1 MSKKSIFCRVICKI
15 NTLPMYY
22 YIYLVDFPENVRSS
36 VPTYLKNVHFCVF
49 TDVILISPGWTTYA
63 PQVRL
68 AKQKCHIIQTSMDD
82 QWKLTPEKL
91 TEFIQGRDIS
101 EQKLMILNNPGN
113 PCKYNKGMSDVCM
126 HIFIL
131 PIFF

>member
-36 VPTYLKNVHFCVF
+36 VPTYLKNVHFCF
-49 TDVILISPGWTTYA
+49 IIDVILISPGWTTYA

-82 QWKLTPEKL
+82 HWKLTPEKL

-101 EQKLMILNNPGN
+101 EQKLMVLNNPGN
-113 PCKYNKGMSDVCM
+113 PCKYNRG
-126 HIFIL
+126 
-131 PIFF
+131 

>member
-1 MSKKSIFCRVICKI
+1 MKYILLMSKKSIFCRVICKI

-36 VPTYLKNVHFCVF
+36 VPTYLKNVHFCFVI
-49 TDVILISPGWTTYA
+49 DVILISPGWTTYA

-113 PCKYNKGMSDVCM
+113 PCKYNRG
-126 HIFIL
+126 
-131 PIFF
+131 